1 MHRTLFLLLLLALAA
16 PALAQP
22 FEQEETFDLGPAVK
36 AQFVELDG
44 LPTLDLAIATEGNV
58 FSATDNGFL
67 SFFLY
72 QTGETGAATYSDAIP
87 ALVGTYTALSSFAF
101 ADVNGDFLPDG
112 VVVGALAGQAGFPTG
127 SVTTYINQGFPAVSL
142 AATQTLADGLFDV
155 RVVDIADLDGDNN
168 LDVVAFFSDGTNLGQ
183 AVYYPGDG
191 MGAFGTA
198 VNLAPANTIRDVR
211 GAAIADVNGDTALDV
226 AVASTGGQV
235 LVFLNDGSGA
245 FSTVT
250 VDASLTSAQDVA
262 FGNVTGDANVD
273 VVAVGQT
280 DGIVAAYA
288 GDGTGGFGARVT
300 ITSSE
305 VGVSNLAV
313 GDIDQDGDDDIA
325 TAAAFTGARF
335 AFYENQSTTTTAN
348 ARATF
353 GPGTLV
359 AAGLTP
365 RDVLLD
371 DADQDGDL
379 DLITVDRDAS
389 TTAVGT
395 TGFFRKTSAPL
406 PVELVGFEAQLDG
419 ADAVLNWATA
429 SETNNAGFA
438 VEHRTPEGEAFG
450 EVDFVAGNGSTTELQ
465 TYAYRIDAL
474 VPGTHTFRLRQV
486 DFDGA
491 FEYSPEVEVT
501 VEFDGALALAVY
513 PNPAASQAAIRVSAA
528 SDVRVVVYDVLGRE
542 VAVLLD
548 GPATA
553 APLRL
558 DAQDLPTGLY
568 VVRAT
573 TAQGAVTRALTV
585 TR

>member
-16 PALAQP
+16 PVLAQP

-58 FSATDNGFL
+58 FSPTDNGFL

-72 QTGETGAATYSDAIP
+72 QTGETGALTYSDPIP

-127 SVTTYINQGFPAVSL
+127 SVTTYINQGFPVVPL

-155 RVVDIADLDGDNN
+155 RVVDIADLDGDTN
-168 LDVVAFFSDGTNLGQ
+168 LDVVAFFSDGTNTGQ

-198 VNLAPANTIRDVR
+198 VSLAPANTIRDVR

-226 AVASTGGQV
+226 AVASTSGQV
-235 LVFLNDGSGA
+235 LVFLNDGSGG

-250 VDASLTSAQDVA
+250 VDASLGSAQDVA

-288 GDGTGGFGARVT
+288 GDGTGGFGSRVT
-300 ITSSE
+300 ISSSE
-305 VGVSNLAV
+305 VGVNNLAV

-325 TAAAFTGARF
+325 TAASFAGARF
-335 AFYENQSTTTTAN
+335 AFFENLSSSTTAN

-353 GPGTLV
+353 GPGTLIATGV
-359 AAGLTP
+359 TP
-365 RDVLLD
+365 RDVLLG
-371 DADQDGDL
+371 DADQDASGDL
-379 DLITVDRDAS
+379 DLITVDRATLGS
-389 TTAVGT
+389 GT
-395 TGFFRKTSAPL
+395 TGFFRKTAAPL

-419 ADAVLNWATA
+419 ADAVLTWATA

-438 VEHRTPEGEAFG
+438 IEHRTPEAEAFD
-450 EVDFVAGNGSTTELQ
+450 EVNFVTGMGSTTERQ
-465 TYAYRIDAL
+465 TYAHRVDAL
-474 VPGTHTFRLRQV
+474 VAGTHTFRLRQV

-491 FEYSPEVEVT
+491 FAYSPEVEVT
-501 VEFDGALALAVY
+501 VALDAVLALAVY
-513 PNPAASQAAIRVSAA
+513 PNPVASQAAVRVSAA

-548 GPATA
+548 GPPTA

-558 DAQDLPTGLY
+558 DAQELPTGLY

-573 TAQGAVTRALTV
+573 TAQGTLTRSLTV

>member
-1 MHRTLFLLLLLALAA
+1 MHRTLFPLLLLALAV

-127 SVTTYINQGFPAVSL
+127 SVTTYINQGFPAVPL

-155 RVVDIADLDGDNN
+155 RVVDIADLNGDTN

-211 GAAIADVNGDTALDV
+211 GDAIADVNGDTALDV

-235 LVFLNDGSGA
+235 LVFLNDGSGT

-288 GDGTGGFGARVT
+288 GDGTGGFGSRVT

-365 RDVLLD
+365 RDVLLG

-395 TGFFRKTSAPL
+395 TGFFRKTATPL

-419 ADAVLNWATA
+419 ADAVLTWATA

-450 EVDFVAGNGSTTELQ
+450 EVDFVAGNGSTTEQQ
-465 TYAYRIDAL
+465 TYAYRVDAL

-573 TAQGAVTRALTV
+573 TAQGAVTRSLTV